1 MSHHHHH
8 NIQVVYTKEG
18 ETGDAYIE
26 SLVAQ
31 IGPNYNLRVASSDD
45 LVQLSSFRTGVLR
58 MSSRELLAEIEAANK
73 EMAEFMQT
81 KSRTK

>member
-1 MSHHHHH
+1 M
-8 NIQVVYTKEG
+8 VFTKEG

-31 IGPNYNLRVASSDD
+31 IGPNYAVRVASSDN

-58 MSSRELLAEIEAANK
+58 MSSRELLEEIESANR
-73 EMAEFMQT
+73 EMAAFLQQ